1 MKTTKSCQ
9 SNKSDVLKIVNNKT
23 QNIVDCKN
31 CVFSRVS
38 KSVNKPQ
45 STYVSSHNIM
55 DFTESQITSD
65 NKSIGDNYISS
76 NISCPPILSNNDNI
90 SQRNKVNHIQSN
102 FVSMQTP
109 IPSNNENINN
119 HNEVNQVQNNFV
131 SMQTPILS
139 NIVEIL
145 KLDTRLSLLV
155 LNVKYLVQFFSPLL
169 LKTLM
174 LVYFINYNPKLHLCV
189 LGLLVYLLCVNIL
202 VKRLHP
208 KRLKYLIANKCKKSY
223 LGKPFKSSKVKF
235 KFSNIGRFYKN
246 LKSKVLLSTLIRYEW
261 IICKNMLSIAY

>member
-139 NIVEIL
+139 NNENINNHNEVNQVQKNFVSMQTPILSNIVEIL

-189 LGLLVYLLCVNIL
+189 LGLLVYLLCVSIQ
-202 VKRLHP
+202 VKGFLS
-208 KRLKYLIANKCKKSY
+208 KKSKYLIANKCKKSY

-235 KFSNIGRFYKN
+235 KFSNIGRFY
-246 LKSKVLLSTLIRYEW
+246 
-261 IICKNMLSIAY
+261 